1 MAIVTTDNQYYT
13 AIANAIRGKNGTET
27 TYKPADMAA
36 AITALLVDS
45 SEKLETILHLS
56 GDCSYKFYQGAWDNI
71 LNLFGDSIT
80 TAAVTR
86 TYQMF
91 YLSKASQIPFK
102 INMTNNIL
110 NFEQMCYR
118 MRNLT
123 EVPQI
128 SVLLTTTPNIGDI
141 NFRYMFSSCSKLR
154 DANGLFEDE
163 TQLEPLKNVKIS
175 IVNDVPDYSYIFS
188 DANSLRTVPSW
199 WYKLRISE
207 ESSVHPNSS
216 YCLYYRAFSGCYVLD
231 EIINIPVIKTYGYAN
246 SNMFVSMV
254 QQDGRLKNF
263 TFELNNG
270 VPYEVNWKSQTID
283 LSQGVGYLSTGSSI
297 ITTGNTG
304 LTFEEQI
311 NSAETYNQFKNNPNS
326 WTQRSEYSR
335 YNHDSAV
342 ATINSLPDTSAYLA
356 SAGGTNTIKFD
367 GDAGSATDGG
377 AINTLTPEE
386 IAVATAKGWTV
397 TFA

>member
-27 TYKPADMAA
+27 TYKPAEMAA
-36 AITALLVDS
+36 AINALLVDS
-45 SEKLETILHLS
+45 GEGLESILHFS

-80 TAAVTR
+80 TASVTSAQ
-86 TYQMF
+86 QMF
-91 YLSKASQIPFK
+91 YSSQTSQIPFK
-102 INMTNNIL
+102 INMMKNIL
-110 NFEQMCYR
+110 SFKQMCSY
-118 MRNLT
+118 MSKLT

-128 SVLLTTTPNIGDI
+128 SVLFTTTPNIGDI
-141 NFRYMFSSCSKLR
+141 NFQYMFSNCPKLR
-154 DANGLFEDE
+154 EANGLFEDE
-163 TQLEPLKNVKIS
+163 TQLELLKNVEIS
-175 IVNDVPDYSYIFS
+175 NAYSSPVYSYIFS
-188 DANSLRTVPSW
+188 DASSLRTVPSW

-207 ESSVHPNSS
+207 ESSVYPRTN
-216 YCLYYRAFSGCYVLD
+216 YCLYYQAFYRCYVLD
-231 EIINIPVIKTYGYAN
+231 EIVNIPVVRTQGN
-246 SNMFVSMV
+246 MTSNMFSNMV
-254 QQDGRLKNF
+254 EQDGRLKNF

-304 LTFEEQI
+304 LTFDEQI
-311 NSAETYNQFKNNPNS
+311 NSNETYNQFKNNPNS
-326 WTQRSEYSR
+326 WTTKSQYSR

-356 SAGGTNTIKFD
+356 SAGGTNTIKFT

-386 IAVATAKGWTV
+386 IAIATAKGWTV

>member
-27 TYKPADMAA
+27 TYKPSDMAA
-36 AITALLVDS
+36 AINALLVDS
-45 SEKLETILHLS
+45 GEGLESILHFS
-56 GDCSYKFYQGAWDNI
+56 GNCSYKFYQGGWDDL
-71 LNLFGDSIT
+71 LNVFGDSIT
-80 TAAVTR
+80 TASITNAQ
-86 TYQMF
+86 YMF
-91 YLSKASQIPFK
+91 YGSKASQIPFK
-102 INMTNNIL
+102 IVMMGHIL
-110 NFEQMCYR
+110 AFRQMHGQ
-118 MRNLT
+118 MSNLA

-128 SVLLTTTPNIGDI
+128 AVSLPTTPNINDV
-141 NFRYMFSSCSKLR
+141 NFQYMFSGCPKLR
-154 DANGLFEDE
+154 EANGLFEDE
-163 TQLEPLKNVKIS
+163 TQLDVLKNVKIAS
-175 IVNDVPDYSYIFS
+175 AYGSPVYSYIFS
-188 DANSLRTVPSW
+188 DASSLRTVPSW

-207 ESSVHPNSS
+207 ESSAYPSAV
-216 YCLYYRAFSGCYVLD
+216 YCLYYQAFYRCYVLD
-231 EIINIPVIKTYGYAN
+231 EIVNIPVVRTQGN
-246 SNMFVSMV
+246 MTSNMFANMV
-254 QQDGRLKNF
+254 YQDGRLKNF
-263 TFELNNG
+263 TFELSNG

-283 LSQGVGYLSTGSSI
+283 FSVGVGYLSTGSGI

-304 LTFEEQI
+304 LTFDEQI
-311 NSAETYNQFKNNPNS
+311 NSTETYNQFKNNPDS
-326 WTQRSEYSR
+326 WTTSSQYSR

-397 TFA
+397 TFT

>member
-27 TYKPADMAA
+27 TYKPAEMAE
-36 AITALLVDS
+36 AIAALLVDS

-80 TAAVTR
+80 TSSVTN
-86 TYQMF
+86 TQQMF
-91 YLSKASQIPFK
+91 YTSNALQIPFK
-102 INMTNNIL
+102 INMMNNIL
-110 NFEQMCYR
+110 NFREMCR
-118 MRNLT
+118 MMRRLT

-128 SVLLTTTPNIGDI
+128 SVLLTTTPNIGDVS
-141 NFRYMFSSCSKLR
+141 FYYMFSGCPKLR

-163 TQLEPLKNVKIS
+163 TQLEVLKNIEIS
-175 IVNDVPDYSYIFS
+175 SAYSTPIYSQIFS
-188 DANSLRTVPSW
+188 DDNSLRTVPSW

-207 ESSVHPNSS
+207 ESSVYPSNS
-216 YCLYYRAFSGCYVLD
+216 YCLYDRAFYRCYVLD
-231 EIINIPVIKTYGYAN
+231 EIINIPVIKTQGN
-246 SNMFVSMV
+246 MTSNMFDGMV
-254 QQDGRLKNF
+254 QENGRLKNF

-283 LSQGVGYLSTGSSI
+283 LSRGVGYLSTGSGI

-311 NSAETYNQFKNNPNS
+311 NSDETYNQFKNNPNS
-326 WTQRSEYSR
+326 WTTKPQYSR

-386 IAVATAKGWTV
+386 IAIASAKGWTV

>member
-80 TAAVTR
+80 TSSVTN
-86 TYQMF
+86 TQQMF
-91 YLSKASQIPFK
+91 YTSNAFQIPFK
-102 INMTNNIL
+102 INMVNNIL
-110 NFEQMCYR
+110 NFKEMCR
-118 MRNLT
+118 VMRRLA

-141 NFRYMFSSCSKLR
+141 DFQYMFSGCPKLR
-154 DANGLFEDE
+154 EANGLFEDE
-163 TQLEPLKNVKIS
+163 TQLEVLKNVKIS
-175 IVNDVPDYSYIFS
+175 NAYSTPVYSQIFS
-188 DANSLRTVPSW
+188 DDNSLRTVPSW

-207 ESSVHPNSS
+207 ESSVYPSNS
-216 YCLYYRAFSGCYVLD
+216 YCLYDRAFYRCYVLD
-231 EIINIPVIKTYGYAN
+231 EIINIPVIKTQGN
-246 SNMFVSMV
+246 MTSNMFDGMV
-254 QQDGRLKNF
+254 QENGRLKNF

-283 LSQGVGYLSTGSSI
+283 LSRGVGYLSTGSGI

-311 NSAETYNQFKNNPNS
+311 NSDKTYNQFKNNPNS
-326 WTQRSEYSR
+326 WTTKPQYSR